1 MACEH
6 SLAVPDYD
14 LIVIGAGAVGENV
27 ADYATKRGIR
37 VAIVESELVGGE
49 CSYWACMPSKALLRS
64 GHALRAVE
72 RLDGARQATTGS
84 LNAPAVLARRDAFT
98 SNWKDDDQVAW
109 LNSAGIDLI
118 RGRASVSGPG
128 TIDVKG
134 RTYTAKAV
142 AIATGSIPVLPDVP
156 GLIEAKPW
164 SSREATSAS
173 SVPPRLLVVGG
184 GVAGTELSTA
194 WASLGSQVTL
204 VARGALLDR
213 EEPVAGE
220 LVAKALGEIGVD
232 VRLGLTPT
240 RVDRDSA
247 GIVSTELS
255 DGTAVTSDEI
265 LITTG
270 RRPNT
275 IDLGLDTV
283 GLVPGDWLA
292 VDDTMLVTGTD
303 WLYAAGDVNGRA
315 LLTHQGKYQ
324 ARAAGEAIAARINGT
339 SVRDEPWGD
348 HVATADH
355 AAVPHAIFTDP
366 EVARAGLTESE
377 ARARGLNIRVVEY
390 ELGWVAGAKLH
401 ADGYEGR
408 SKFVIDEDLQVI
420 VGATFVGQDV
430 AELLHAATI
439 AIVGQ
444 VPLGRL
450 WHAVPSYPTI
460 SEVWLR
466 LLETY
471 GRPSDH

>member
-1 MACEH
+1 MADEH
-6 SLAVPDYD
+6 SLTVPDYD

-72 RLDGARQATTGS
+72 RLDGARQATIGS
-84 LNAPAVLARRDAFT
+84 LNAPAILARRDAFA
-98 SNWKDDDQVAW
+98 SNWNDDDQVAW
-109 LNSAGIDLI
+109 LNSAGIDLL
-118 RGRASVSGPG
+118 RGRARISGPG
-128 TIDVKG
+128 TIDVDG
-134 RTYTAKAV
+134 RSYTATAV

-156 GLIEAKPW
+156 GLPEAKPW
-164 SSREATSAS
+164 STREATSAS

-184 GVAGTELSTA
+184 GVAGTELATA

-220 LVAKALGEIGVD
+220 LLAKALRDIGVD
-232 VRLGLTPT
+232 VRLGLTTT
-240 RVDRDSA
+240 RVHRDSA

-255 DGTAVTSDEI
+255 DGRIVTSDEI

-283 GLVPGDWLA
+283 GLVPGDWLT
-292 VDDTMLVTGTD
+292 VDDTMLVAGTD
-303 WLYAAGDVNGRA
+303 WLYATGDVNGRA

-339 SVRDEPWGD
+339 AVHDEPWGD

-355 AAVPHAIFTDP
+355 AAVPHVIFTDP

-390 ELGWVAGAKLH
+390 DLGWVAGAKLH

-408 SKFVIDEDLQVI
+408 AKFVIDEDLQVI

-450 WHAVPSYPTI
+450 WHAVPSYLTI